1 MKTPIVRNFLPL
13 KTRFLVTQ
21 DVINTYVA
29 ENVSDFEFAKKM
41 SEKYKETVTEN
52 HIWNIRKDF
61 DIPSW
66 QSAQRK
72 AESKISLK
80 MRIAVLEAAATTYSL
95 QIEDLVKDLAKLSLQ
110 FDEYRRTRK

>member
-1 MKTPIVRNFLPL
+1 MKTPITRNFLPL

-21 DVINTYVA
+21 DVINTYVTT
-29 ENVSDFEFAKKM
+29 NVSDLEFAKLM
-41 SEKYKETVTEN
+41 TEKYSETVTEN

-72 AESKISLK
+72 TESKISLK
-80 MRIAVLEAAATTYSL
+80 MRIAVLEAAATTHTV
-95 QIEDLVKDLAKLSLQ
+95 QIEDLQKDLAKLSLQ